1 MKSIVSFIIAL
12 VSLLSLVT
20 LEPLKCQSVVLP
32 TTDNKTMLKPV
43 PKELIVTQNVSDSD
57 VVFVKIRC
65 IVHAKYSESE
75 LKELERQF
83 NSAEEWNVFYDSYLF
98 YNEDITMFL
107 HKRAIVKTES
117 IKKYIQ
123 FIMVTSEKITINR
136 LKSAGKLFFFNPN
149 TGLKQCDASA
159 FDQRKYTKF

>member
-123 FIMVTSEKITINR
+123 FIMVTSEK
-136 LKSAGKLFFFNPN
+136 
-149 TGLKQCDASA
+149 
-159 FDQRKYTKF
+159 